1 MVLTFLLVLA
11 LTTSIR
17 VGIGSGPDLGSEE
30 KSSGRSS
37 APQVTVLHNPP
48 PSATGGG
55 GGFDGVIL
63 KTQPTETHPVVLIA
77 PPPWDKS
84 AITKAV
90 PMSIPFSGEYW
101 MFQAPWRQ
109 PPPWSIREQGRPT
122 EVSFHTTNGRPMQ
135 MTADQKL
142 NGPVDLSH
150 CGQVQVIISRA
161 GEDPAVLEVIL
172 IDSESRQSESLG
184 TVEAAG
190 NTLSFPIPALGLLD
204 RFDEIK
210 VVYHRPVTF
219 GQKSARI
226 AIERFVITP
235 RA

>member
-1 MVLTFLLVLA
+1 M
-11 LTTSIR
+11 
-17 VGIGSGPDLGSEE
+17 SGPGLGSEE
-30 KSSGRSS
+30 EPSGKT
-37 APQVTVLHNPP
+37 VTRITTLHNPP
-48 PSATGGG
+48 SSIAESGN
-55 GGFDGVIL
+55 GFAGVIL
-63 KTQPTETHPVVLIA
+63 KTQPTETHPTVLIA
-77 PPPWDKS
+77 PAPWAKS
-84 AITKAV
+84 APAKAA

-109 PPPWSIREQGRPT
+109 PPPWSIRERGKPT

-135 MTADQKL
+135 MAADQKL
-142 NGPVDLSH
+142 NGPVDLSR
-150 CGQVQVIISRA
+150 CDRIQVVISRT

-172 IDSESRQSESLG
+172 IDSESGQSESLG

-190 NTLSFPIPALGLLD
+190 NALSFPIPAASLLD

-226 AIERFVITP
+226 AIESFVITP